1 MSGRSDLRYT
11 SRAMT
16 FDADRAPVTHS
27 ATKAHIRSYRLCR
40 ELTELMIVAKARR
53 ESRGG
58 RR

>member
-1 MSGRSDLRYT
+1 MSGRSDLQYT

-27 ATKAHIRSYRLCR
+27 ATKAHIHSCRLCR
-40 ELTELMIVAKARR
+40 ELTELIVAKARR

-58 RR
+58 RP

>member
-16 FDADRAPVTHS
+16 FDADRAPVTDD
-27 ATKAHIRSYRLCR
+27 ATKAPIRSCRLCR
-40 ELTELMIVAKARR
+40 ELIVAKARR

-58 RR
+58 RP